1 MEGLL
6 WTKCGLEIRGDNAP
20 GYCHFSPDAQEHIMV
35 LTVLAWRSSTSLAG
49 HVTFLSAKCS
59 RDFFAKWAKRSIAEV

>member
-1 MEGLL
+1 
-6 WTKCGLEIRGDNAP
+6 
-20 GYCHFSPDAQEHIMV
+20 MV

-59 RDFFAKWAKRSIAEV
+59 RDFFCQMGKTIHCRGMKSMETGPEYITH